1 MSRVQLMNN
10 LKLATAELATA
21 RQKLA
26 DAQFQARQGM
36 ANRLDFAAMVE
47 NTAYHR
53 WVRAS
58 SALLSS
64 R

>member
-1 MSRVQLMNN
+1 MSHIMNS
-10 LKLATAELATA
+10 LKLATAELTTA

-26 DAQFQARQGM
+26 DAQFQAQHGM
-36 ANRLDFAAMVE
+36 ANGLDFAAMVE
-47 NTAYHR
+47 STAYQT

-64 R
+64 H